1 MGLVGKASAMGAQ
14 SSVDVRAADLSF
26 AGSSM
31 CEEEQEPAP
40 SQEERDPALS
50 QEEREPALSQEER
63 EPALSQEERE
73 PALSQEERD
82 GGLGHTSVPLEHVR
96 QDLDLV
102 LQDLEDRAIR
112 LRDLLEEEEI
122 LSEEYRRVG
131 QEARRHLGDAR
142 DQVSR
147 YLEDVHSRF
156 AHVERL
162 RALTCLRAMR
172 VASMSSGEGSSQDL
186 DYESLL
192 DSLEEDLQVVHTV
205 PLTQVKAVLSR
216 WVAAIRKEVENLLST
231 GTVREVPMAELR
243 ALEKQGLVTVAPAK
257 CVFTLKP
264 PAKHGDKY
272 KRKLRLVICG
282 NFLADEGG
290 SLYASGV
297 NTDSLR
303 LALVLAAARSWMA
316 AVSDITGAFLLAPW
330 REHLPRYGIYP
341 PRVVRDAQLVG
352 EVGWLLER
360 PLYGLRESPSA
371 WASYR
376 DARLREARIVL
387 GAAVLILRPT
397 ISETELWIVLDEG
410 TGELL
415 GLVVTYVDD
424 ILYLGHAPIINA
436 VHSFVVEKW
445 PASALEWVNEKIEV
459 RYLGVEILWAYGS
472 PGPRA
477 SA

>member
-1 MGLVGKASAMGAQ
+1 M
-14 SSVDVRAADLSF
+14 
-26 AGSSM
+26 
-31 CEEEQEPAP
+31 
-40 SQEERDPALS
+40 
-50 QEEREPALSQEER
+50 
-63 EPALSQEERE
+63 
-73 PALSQEERD
+73 
-82 GGLGHTSVPLEHVR
+82 
-96 QDLDLV
+96 DLV
-102 LQDLEDRAIR
+102 LQDLESRASR

-142 DQVSR
+142 EQVSQ

-162 RALTCLRAMR
+162 RTLTCLRAVR
-172 VASMSSGEGSSQDL
+172 LTSNPSSEGSSQEIS
-186 DYESLL
+186 YEDLL

-205 PLTQVKAVLSR
+205 PLPQVRAVLDR
-216 WVAAIRKEVENLLST
+216 WVTAVRKEVENLIST
-231 GTVREVPMAELR
+231 GTVREVPVEEMR

-264 PAKHGDKY
+264 PAKHGDKF
-272 KRKLRLVICG
+272 KRKCRLVICG

-303 LALVLAAARSWMA
+303 LALVLAASRRWLA
-316 AVSDITGAFLLAPW
+316 AISDITGAFLLAPW
-330 REHLPRYGIYP
+330 PEHLPRYGIYP

-360 PLYGLRESPSA
+360 PLYGLRESPSV

-376 DARLREARIVL
+376 DARLKEARIVL
-387 GAAVLILRPT
+387 DAVVLILRPT
-397 ISETELWIVLDEG
+397 ISETELWMVLNEA

-424 ILYLGHAPIINA
+424 ILYLGEVAVVNA
-436 VHSFVVEKW
+436 IHSFVLEKW
-445 PASALEWVNEKIEV
+445 PASALEWVNDKV
-459 RYLGVEILWAYGS
+459 AARYLGVEILWEPGAQSFSISQAAYITCAHTTYKTCTARCYLFRKNGL
-472 PGPRA
+472 RA
-477 SA
+477 RKLSWTRLSLT